1 MKKQFI
7 LTVIVTIGLLSIVNG
22 QNSKNFYN
30 KFLETKNHQHKTEL
44 QKENHTPF
52 SSDKRDIKDIQLHL
66 KETNVYTKKLDSIV
80 GYVYDDITE
89 QLLPYSLYEYT
100 YDANNNLT
108 SYIISNWDT
117 STNSW
122 INSSKYE
129 YTYDANNNVT
139 TRIYSYWDTSTT
151 SWINSSKYEYTYDAN
166 NNLTSY
172 IISNWDTSTTSWINS
187 SKYEYTYDTNN
198 NVTSE
203 ISSYWDT
210 STTSWINSSK
220 YEYTYDANNNV
231 TSSIYS
237 LWDTSTTSWI
247 NYYKYEYT
255 YDANNNLTSE
265 IYSLWD
271 TSTTSW
277 INSYKYEYTYDTN
290 NNVTSEIYSYWDT
303 STTSWIFADK
313 DEYTYDLT
321 VSIDNVL
328 APYNMYVGSNNPIL
342 SYFNYNYN
350 GSDFVLDMKEIYY
363 YSDIT
368 GINEFTDDYNVSI
381 YPNPANDYLMI
392 NTTIN
397 ENLNIEI
404 YTVRGQS
411 VMSTECTNNISQMR
425 IDISQLPAGMY
436 FIRIANNQNNIT
448 KKFVKE

>member
-80 GYVYDDITE
+80 VYKYDDITE
-89 QLLPYSLYEYT
+89 QLLPYSL
-100 YDANNNLT
+100 
-108 SYIISNWDT
+108 
-117 STNSW
+117 
-122 INSSKYE
+122 YE

-166 NNLTSY
+166 NNLSTY
-172 IISNWDTSTTSWINS
+172 IYSHWDTSTNNWIYGK
-187 SKYEYTYDTNN
+187 KY
-198 NVTSE
+198 
-203 ISSYWDT
+203 
-210 STTSWINSSK
+210 
-220 YEYTYDANNNV
+220 
-231 TSSIYS
+231 
-237 LWDTSTTSWI
+237 
-247 NYYKYEYT
+247 
-255 YDANNNLTSE
+255 
-265 IYSLWD
+265 
-271 TSTTSW
+271 
-277 INSYKYEYTYDTN
+277 
-290 NNVTSEIYSYWDT
+290 
-303 STTSWIFADK
+303 
-313 DEYTYDLT
+313 EYTYDLT

>member
-80 GYVYDDITE
+80 VYKYDDITE

-108 SYIISNWDT
+108 SEIVSHWDI

-122 INSSKYE
+122 IFSSKYE

-166 NNLTSY
+166 NN
-172 IISNWDTSTTSWINS
+172 
-187 SKYEYTYDTNN
+187 
-198 NVTSE
+198 VTSE
-203 ISSYWDT
+203 
-210 STTSWINSSK
+210 
-220 YEYTYDANNNV
+220 
-231 TSSIYS
+231 IYS

-397 ENLNIEI
+397 ENLKIEI
-404 YTVRGQS
+404 YTIRGQN

-425 IDISQLPAGMY
+425 IDISQLPAGIY

>member
-80 GYVYDDITE
+80 VYKYDDITE

-100 YDANNNLT
+100 YDA
-108 SYIISNWDT
+108 
-117 STNSW
+117 
-122 INSSKYE
+122 
-129 YTYDANNNVT
+129 
-139 TRIYSYWDTSTT
+139 
-151 SWINSSKYEYTYDAN
+151 
-166 NNLTSY
+166 
-172 IISNWDTSTTSWINS
+172 
-187 SKYEYTYDTNN
+187 
-198 NVTSE
+198 
-203 ISSYWDT
+203 
-210 STTSWINSSK
+210 
-220 YEYTYDANNNV
+220 
-231 TSSIYS
+231 
-237 LWDTSTTSWI
+237 
-247 NYYKYEYT
+247 
-255 YDANNNLTSE
+255 
-265 IYSLWD
+265 
-271 TSTTSW
+271 
-277 INSYKYEYTYDTN
+277 N